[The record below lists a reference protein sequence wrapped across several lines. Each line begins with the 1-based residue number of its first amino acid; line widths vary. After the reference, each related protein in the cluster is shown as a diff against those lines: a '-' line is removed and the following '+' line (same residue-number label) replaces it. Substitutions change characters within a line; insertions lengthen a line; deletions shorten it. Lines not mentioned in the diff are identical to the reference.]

1 MPNWCSNNI
10 TIQGPADKIRALWA
24 AAQAE
29 DSGLLQALRPM
40 PAELQGTEA
49 PNDAPNWYDWR
60 VTNWGTKWDINGE
73 GLEFEL
79 LPDGR
84 AMIHGW
90 FDSAWSPPTGA
101 YEQFCENNDDVYICA
116 SYFEPGMGFIG
127 IWDNEDIGDVCYDD
141 VGGLIVG
148 KAEEDDSQLM
158 DLFDEFNVWDWY
170 ETDEDEENL
179 EIDLD
184 GGVSATNE

>member
-10 TIQGPADKIRALWA
+10 TIQGPADMIRALWD
-24 AAQAE
+24 AAQ
-29 DSGLLQALRPM
+29 
-40 PAELQGTEA
+40 PAEGKDGSLLEA
-49 PNDAPNWYDWR
+49 MVSIGEWDYDTA
-60 VTNWGTKWDINGE
+60 VNTWGTKWDISLE
-73 GLEFEL
+73 GLQFEL

-84 AMIHGW
+84 AMIQGW
-90 FDSAWSPPTGA
+90 FESAWSPPIGA
-101 YEQFCENNDDVYICA
+101 YEKFCENNNDVYICA
-116 SYFEPGMGFIG
+116 SYFEPGMSFIG

-170 ETDEDEENL
+170 ETDEEDEENL

-184 GGVSATNE
+184 GGLSAINE